1 MKWYFETP
9 NRQKQ
14 MAVYMWYKRNNR
26 LEEFHKIKNELK
38 EKLWNKLTNN
48 MTEYMGE
55 YRKKPLQLLRKEV
68 HRLFMIAKRKERQK
82 QWKGIQCNSHKYV
95 VRKLNC
101 GYNGKIHQIHHCFG
115 AEIYSF
121 VILNKEDHLNL
132 HNKFGYLNENC
143 LLTNENV
150 KIFIQNCP
158 HIMVV
163 NGKIIENTM
172 KSSEV
177 TQ

>member
-1 MKWYFETP
+1 MIVE
-9 NRQKQ
+9 R
-14 MAVYMWYKRNNR
+14 RNN
-26 LEEFHKIKNELK
+26 
-38 EKLWNKLTNN
+38 
-48 MTEYMGE
+48 TEYMRE
-55 YRKKPLQLLRKEV
+55 YRKQPLQLLRKEV
-68 HRLFMIAKRKERQK
+68 HRLFMIAKLEARYNEVLIGKELKRISVRERQK
-82 QWKGIQCNSHKYV
+82 QWKGVQYSSHHYV

-132 HNKFGYLNENC
+132 HKKFGFLNENC

-150 KIFIQNCP
+150 KNFIQNCP
-158 HIMVV
+158 HILVV
-163 NGKIIENTM
+163 NGEIIENTM
-172 KSSEV
+172 KIQKVSQFRSSEV